1 MFEGLNLRF
10 CAKNIVNQS
19 LDLSFSFDNIAPAL
33 VWWNILLN
41 YQKEHL
47 NLSEDP
53 EIETKGCLMAAGE
66 AFKVSEE
73 TQNLTQMVI
82 MKQR

>member
-1 MFEGLNLRF
+1 MFY
-10 CAKNIVNQS
+10 AKNIVHLS
-19 LDLSFSFDNIAPAL
+19 LDLYFSFDNIGLAL
-33 VWWNILLN
+33 VWWNILLD
-41 YQKEHL
+41 YQQQHL
-47 NLSEDP
+47 NPSADAK
-53 EIETKGCLMAAGE
+53 IETKGCLMAAGE